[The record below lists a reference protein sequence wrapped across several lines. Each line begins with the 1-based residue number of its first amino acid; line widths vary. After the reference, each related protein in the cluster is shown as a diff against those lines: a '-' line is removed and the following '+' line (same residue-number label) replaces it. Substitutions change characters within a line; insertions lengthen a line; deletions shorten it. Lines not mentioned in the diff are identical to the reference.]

1 MAVKG
6 DDGHV
11 GAQIDLLIMRADNV
25 VNLCEMKFTSSSY
38 TIDKEEAEKL
48 QTRIESLKKTLCAK
62 HTVHLTMVTTYGVT
76 YGKHS
81 GIVQKQVMMDDLFV

>member
-25 VNLCEMKFTSSSY
+25 VNLCEMKFASTSY

-48 QTRIESLKKTLCAK
+48 QTRIESLKKDTLCQA
-62 HTVHLTMVTTYGVT
+62 HR
-76 YGKHS
+76 S
-81 GIVQKQVMMDDLFV
+81 SDDGNDLWRYIW